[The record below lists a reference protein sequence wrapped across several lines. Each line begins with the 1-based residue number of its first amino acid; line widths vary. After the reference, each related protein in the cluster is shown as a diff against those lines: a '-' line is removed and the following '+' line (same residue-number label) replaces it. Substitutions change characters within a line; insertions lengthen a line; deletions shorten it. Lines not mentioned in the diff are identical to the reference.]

1 MIGQTIS
8 HYEITEKLGE
18 GGMGEVYRAQDTT
31 LKREVAIKVLP
42 EQFTQDTERLAR
54 FQREAQV
61 LASLNHPNISAIH
74 SLEHSE
80 GVHFLAMELVEGET
94 LAERVAKGPLPV
106 EEALEVSRQIAE
118 ALEAAHESGIIHR
131 DLKPAN
137 IKLKPDGTV
146 KVLDFGLAK
155 TLDGD
160 GVTNDGSD
168 SPTITEMGTASGVI
182 LGTASYMSP
191 EQARGKTVDRR
202 TDVWA
207 FGCVLYEMLT
217 GKRAFAAD
225 NVPEALAAV
234 LTIEVDLDL
243 LPAETPRRLRR
254 VLVTCLQ
261 KDPAERVRDI
271 RDVRLVMAGAFET
284 ELIGASDEP
293 SATSPSRLRLL
304 SLAAGVLLVGFV
316 AGLVAWMFLGTGT
329 SRSPTVT
336 RFFLSD
342 TDLNG
347 MGFAVSPDGSRI
359 VYAARSGDAYSQ
371 LFVRAR
377 DELEA
382 RPIPNTESGALP
394 FFSPDGEWVGYF
406 ALAPSQGRRTLSPS
420 TVLMKISLSGGPPV
434 TLAQGGPLPGGLA
447 AGATWGPDDI
457 IVYSF
462 LEVGGGLMAISAKG
476 GEVRTLT
483 TEEDGE
489 NHWLP
494 AFSPDGGSVFFTI
507 STVLQG
513 KLQDKRVAVLS
524 LATGEYETVVEG
536 AAPRVSPSG
545 HLVFGREDSLWAA
558 PFDFGDR
565 VMTGAPRRIVEG
577 VQLNI
582 AGGEPQYALANDGTL
597 VYLPSSGSTFGDGSL
612 VWVTREGQ
620 EEPIPLPPAAYRY
633 PTVSFDGDLADYVVH
648 DISGSNWTLDLRRN
662 VPQRMDFE
670 GSQSVRRRS
679 PDGRRFVFAAAP
691 AGSSVFNVYLG
702 ATDSPEVSQLTST
715 QGVSVPGGWSADG
728 EWVVYSEG
736 KHGARD
742 NGLWIVRADGSEDPR
757 VFRDTPARETQPS
770 VSPNGRWLAY
780 SSDRSGEAEI
790 LVEPFPASGVATQ
803 VSAKGGTEPVWS
815 KDGRELYYRAGV
827 EDAEDRYM
835 MAVPVGTGE
844 DLEPGRP
851 VELFEDRFARTTLL
865 FGDRIPNYD
874 VSPEGRFLMIRA
886 ADNREGGLIVV
897 LNWFEELKRLL
908 PVQ

>member
-8 HYEITEKLGE
+8 HYEITEKIGE

-61 LASLNHPNISAIH
+61 LASLNHPNISAIY
-74 SLEHSE
+74 SLEHSD

-94 LAERVAKGPLPV
+94 LAERVAKGRLPV

-118 ALEAAHESGIIHR
+118 GLEAAHESGIIHR

-168 SPTITEMGTASGVI
+168 SPTITATTSGVI

-191 EQARGKTVDRR
+191 EQVRGKTVDRR

-225 NVPEALAAV
+225 NVPEALVAV

-261 KDPAERVRDI
+261 KDPAQRVRDI
-271 RDVRLVMAGAFET
+271 GDVRLVMAGAFET
-284 ELIGASDEP
+284 ESIGASDEP

-304 SLAAGVLLVGFV
+304 SLAAGVLVVGFV
-316 AGLVAWMFLGTGT
+316 AGLVAWMFVGTGT

-336 RFFLSD
+336 RFFHSD

-347 MGFAVSPDGSRI
+347 MGLAVSPDGSRI
-359 VYAARSGDAYSQ
+359 VYAAARGDAAQ
-371 LFVRAR
+371 LFVRTR

-382 RPIPNTESGALP
+382 RPIPNTEGGALP

-406 ALAPSQGRRTLSPS
+406 ALAPTQGRRILPT

-434 TLAQGGPLPGGLA
+434 TLAQGGPIPGGFGI
-447 AGATWGPDDI
+447 GATWGPDDI
-457 IVYSF
+457 IVYGF
-462 LEVGGGLMAISAKG
+462 VDTGGLMAISAKG

-483 TEEDGE
+483 TQEDGE
-489 NHWLP
+489 RHLWP

-507 STVLQG
+507 STGPSPKPSPRTTPTTAGGLDRIAR
-513 KLQDKRVAVLS
+513 DKRVAVLS

-536 AAPRVSPSG
+536 TGPRVSPSG

-558 PFDFGDR
+558 PFDFGDM
-565 VMTGAPRRIVEG
+565 VMTDAPRRIVEG
-577 VQLNI
+577 VRVNP
-582 AGGEPQYALANDGTL
+582 AEGWTHYALANDGTL
-597 VYLPSSGSTFGDGSL
+597 VYLPSSVSAGSITGLGHFVEESSL
-612 VWVTREGQ
+612 VWVTHEGQ
-620 EEPIPLPPAAYRY
+620 EEPLPLPQAAYHN
-633 PTVSFDGDLADYVVH
+633 PTVSFDGDLADYVV
-648 DISGSNWTLDLRRN
+648 
-662 VPQRMDFE
+662 DFLGE
-670 GSQSVRRRS
+670 G
-679 PDGRRFVFAAAP
+679 GM
-691 AGSSVFNVYLG
+691 GEVYLIFW
-702 ATDSPEVSQLTST
+702 ARLPA
-715 QGVSVPGGWSADG
+715 GGWSADG
-728 EWVVYSEG
+728 EWVVYTSG
-736 KHGARD
+736 
-742 NGLWIVRADGSEDPR
+742 
-757 VFRDTPARETQPS
+757 
-770 VSPNGRWLAY
+770 
-780 SSDRSGEAEI
+780 RSGEAEI
-790 LVEPFPASGVATQ
+790 LVDCESTSIRTRNGIRTG
-803 VSAKGGTEPVWS
+803 SA
-815 KDGRELYYRAGV
+815 GRWPLA
-827 EDAEDRYM
+827 
-835 MAVPVGTGE
+835 
-844 DLEPGRP
+844 
-851 VELFEDRFARTTLL
+851 
-865 FGDRIPNYD
+865 
-874 VSPEGRFLMIRA
+874 
-886 ADNREGGLIVV
+886 
-897 LNWFEELKRLL
+897 
-908 PVQ
+908 

>member
-1 MIGQTIS
+1 M
-8 HYEITEKLGE
+8 
-18 GGMGEVYRAQDTT
+18 
-31 LKREVAIKVLP
+31 
-42 EQFTQDTERLAR
+42 
-54 FQREAQV
+54 
-61 LASLNHPNISAIH
+61 
-74 SLEHSE
+74 
-80 GVHFLAMELVEGET
+80 
-94 LAERVAKGPLPV
+94 
-106 EEALEVSRQIAE
+106 
-118 ALEAAHESGIIHR
+118 
-131 DLKPAN
+131 
-137 IKLKPDGTV
+137 
-146 KVLDFGLAK
+146 
-155 TLDGD
+155 
-160 GVTNDGSD
+160 
-168 SPTITEMGTASGVI
+168 
-182 LGTASYMSP
+182 
-191 EQARGKTVDRR
+191 
-202 TDVWA
+202 
-207 FGCVLYEMLT
+207 
-217 GKRAFAAD
+217 
-225 NVPEALAAV
+225 PEALVAV

-243 LPAETPRRLRR
+243 LPAETPRRIRR

-261 KDPAERVRDI
+261 KDPAQRVRDI
-271 RDVRLVMAGAFET
+271 GDVRLVMAGAFET

-342 TDLNG
+342 TDLSG
-347 MGFAVSPDGSRI
+347 GFAVSPDGSRI
-359 VYAARSGDAYSQ
+359 VYGAARDDVQQ
-371 LFVRAR
+371 LFVRTR
-377 DELEA
+377 DELES
-382 RPIPNTESGALP
+382 RPIPNTEGGMRP

-406 ALAPSQGRRTLSPS
+406 RWKERSLASAISQGMRNLSPS

-434 TLAQGGPLPGGLA
+434 TLAQGGPVPGGVGT
-447 AGATWGPDDI
+447 GATWGPDDI

-462 LEVGGGLMAISAKG
+462 LAGGLMAISAKG

-489 NHWLP
+489 NHFWP

-507 STVLQG
+507 STGLSTPKG
-513 KLQDKRVAVLS
+513 SPSATAGDLIARDKSVAVLS
-524 LATGEYETVVEG
+524 LATGEYETVVG
-536 AAPRVSPSG
+536 GSSPRVSPSG

-565 VMTGAPRRIVEG
+565 VTTGAPRRIVEG
-577 VQLNI
+577 VQVEM
-582 AGGEPQYALANDGTL
+582 AGGFVQYALANDGTL
-597 VYLPSSGSTFGDGSL
+597 VYLPSRGSALGDGSL

-620 EEPIPLPPAAYRY
+620 EEPIPLPTAAYRN
-633 PTVSFDGDLADYVVH
+633 PTVSFDGDLADYVVGGTF
-648 DISGSNWTLDLRRN
+648 SGSNWTLDLRRN

-670 GSQSVRRRS
+670 GLQGVTRRS

-691 AGSSVFNVYLG
+691 AGSAVFNLYLG

-715 QGVSVPGGWSADG
+715 QGVSIPGGWSADG
-728 EWVVYSEG
+728 EWVVYTQFEP
-736 KHGARD
+736 D
-742 NGLWIVRADGSEDPR
+742 TQDDGLWIVRADGSEDPR
-757 VFRDTPARETQPS
+757 VFRDTPAIETQPS

-815 KDGRELYYRAGV
+815 KDGRELYYRAGAG
-827 EDAEDRYM
+827 AEDRYM

-851 VELFEDRFARTTLL
+851 VELFEDHFALTRPL
-865 FGDRIPNYD
+865 RIPNYD
-874 VSPEGRFLMIRA
+874 VSPDGRFLMIRA